1 MTKII
6 PGKLCISAEDLL
18 INYGKINALKIDKL
32 NISGRIIAIIGHN
45 GSGKSTL
52 IKSILGLLEPRKGEI
67 NIYWEDKDLKQKL
80 IAEKHMAFAPENG
93 AVFEDLNIESY
104 VKLWCRIKQGDGNYY
119 KKQGSAILEQ
129 LCIPELFNKLG
140 RELSKGQRRRVQSAV
155 GFLSDPKLFLFDEPF
170 DGLDISQS
178 NEMANVMQS
187 HASQMSMIIS
197 SHRMEVVERIAD
209 LIVVLKEGQIH
220 IAGQV
225 DDVCAQLVGECFMI
239 SHTPEQQAEIANL
252 VPHLQKEFY
261 NCLINKIGRQ
271 IMIAGKGISID
282 TIQSFF
288 YEHSLPPLRMDKVRP
303 SLVDAMRYHLN
314 RSH

>member
-1 MTKII
+1 MNKII
-6 PGKLCISAEDLL
+6 PGTLNLSADNLL
-18 INYGKINALKIDKL
+18 IKYGKVDALKIDKL
-32 NISGRIIAIIGHN
+32 NIRGRIIAVIGHN

-52 IKSILGLLEPRKGEI
+52 IKSILGLLQPKRGEI
-67 NIYWEDKDLKQKL
+67 NIHWEDKDSRQKL
-80 IAEKHMAFAPENG
+80 VAEDHMAFAPENG
-93 AVFEDLNIESY
+93 AVFEDLDIESY
-104 VKLWCRIKQGDGNYY
+104 LKLWCRIKQRDGNYY
-119 KKQGSAILEQ
+119 KKQGSAIVEQ

-155 GFLSDPKLFLFDEPF
+155 GFLSNPKLFLFDEPF
-170 DGLDISQS
+170 DGLDILQS
-178 NEMANVMQS
+178 NEMANIMQS

-239 SHTPEQQAEIANL
+239 SHSPEQQAAISSL

-271 IMIAGKGISID
+271 LMIAGKGISID

-303 SLVDAMRYHLN
+303 SLVDAMRYHLD